1 MSIGSLG
8 LAFLAGVLSILSPC
22 VLPLLPVV
30 LGAAASEHKWGAVAL
45 AGAVSLSFIAIGL
58 FVATIG
64 FALGYDAG
72 WFRNIAAIGMILIG
86 GVLLVPS
93 FQLRVAVVGGPISD
107 WVDQRFGG
115 FSKSGLSGQFSVGLL
130 LGAVWSPCVGP
141 TLGAASVLA
150 AQGKNLGVVALTM
163 LIFGLGAGLPLML
176 IGSMSRQ
183 LLLRWRGSMSATS
196 KAMKQALGL
205 FLIGI
210 GLLIVTGLDRS
221 LEAGL
226 VEVSPQ
232 WLTSITTRF

>member
-1 MSIGSLG
+1 MGR
-8 LAFLAGVLSILSPC
+8 
-22 VLPLLPVV
+22 
-30 LGAAASEHKWGAVAL
+30 AS
-45 AGAVSLSFIAIGL
+45 AVSLSFIAIGL
-58 FVATIG
+58 FVASIG

-72 WFRNIAAIGMILIG
+72 WFRNIAAVGIILIG

-93 FQLRVAVVGGPISD
+93 FQLRVAVVGSPISD
-107 WVDQRFGG
+107 WVDQHFGG

-150 AQGKNLGVVALTM
+150 AQGKNLGAVALTM

>member
-1 MSIGSLG
+1 MSIGNLG

-45 AGAVSLSFIAIGL
+45 A
-58 FVATIG
+58 
-64 FALGYDAG
+64 
-72 WFRNIAAIGMILIG
+72 
-86 GVLLVPS
+86 
-93 FQLRVAVVGGPISD
+93 
-107 WVDQRFGG
+107 
-115 FSKSGLSGQFSVGLL
+115 
-130 LGAVWSPCVGP
+130 
-141 TLGAASVLA
+141 
-150 AQGKNLGVVALTM
+150 M